1 MLKKSAPVLLL
12 SLLMLVAACE
22 TTGNPRLGGL
32 FQWDENQA
40 QQRINQRQANLAA
53 LKQAQAAEQARTRQL
68 QQQQQQKAAQVAQ
81 IRRDLNR
88 LDADISRIRR
98 DIRNFRA
105 QTRDQQDRKAQLEQ
119 QLSDLKVQVD
129 QVRADNAMSEAD
141 KRAEIKRLKQ
151 EIATLMEMASLLT
164 TQ

>member
-1 MLKKSAPVLLL
+1 MFKKIVLVSILAL
-12 SLLMLVAACE
+12 FGLAAACQ

-40 QQRINQRQANLAA
+40 QQRIKQRQANLAA
-53 LKQAQAAEQARTRQL
+53 LRRAQASERARTQQL
-68 QQQQQQKAAQVAQ
+68 QQQHQAKAARLAR
-81 IRRDLNR
+81 IKRDLNR
-88 LDADISRIRR
+88 LNADIRRIRR
-98 DIRNFRA
+98 DIRVFKA
-105 QTRDQQDRKAQLEQ
+105 KTQDQRDRKVELEQ
-119 QLSDLKVQVD
+119 RLADLKVQVD
-129 QVRADNAMSEAD
+129 RVRADNAMSEAD